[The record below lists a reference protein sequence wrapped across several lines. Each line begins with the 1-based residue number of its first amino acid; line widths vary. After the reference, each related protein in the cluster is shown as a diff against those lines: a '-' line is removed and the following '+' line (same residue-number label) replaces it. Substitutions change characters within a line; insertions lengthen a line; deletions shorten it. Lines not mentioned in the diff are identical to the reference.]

1 MERDNLWYYD
11 YDLFGIRISP
21 TLYLV
26 RRFETQFFN
35 FYTLQL

>member
-21 TLYLV
+21 TLYLY
-26 RRFETQFFN
+26 
-35 FYTLQL
+35 YTEMNN